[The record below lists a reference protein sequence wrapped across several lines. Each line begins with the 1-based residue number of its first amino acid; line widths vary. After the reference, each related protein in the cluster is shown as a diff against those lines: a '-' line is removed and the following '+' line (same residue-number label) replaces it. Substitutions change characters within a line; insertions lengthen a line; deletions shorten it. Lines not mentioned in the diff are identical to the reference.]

1 VTTLESTGSGLIA
14 ALEQTWAD
22 IRRRTPELP
31 EVVVVT
37 GTGLSS
43 SALHI
48 DAKWGHFGADHW
60 VEGRPT
66 EEGQGAALDLSAAHR
81 RPELFIAGECL
92 AEGPRQTLQTMLHE
106 AVHALAHAR
115 RVKDTSRGGK
125 YHNKREFVALARE
138 LGLAWPDGQRP
149 HPVIGFSEVTLT
161 EPTVADYA
169 DTLAY
174 LGAATRLYRDTFRR
188 LGLVG
193 GQGGDNEQEGQDRD
207 GGKTGQ
213 RFKVACGCQPPRSFW
228 IRAKQYTPGP
238 ISCGVCGQD
247 FQPQDAASN
256 RAGSHGGSPM
266 HAQVA

>member
-1 VTTLESTGSGLIA
+1 VTALKTTGSDLMA

-66 EEGQGAALDLSAAHR
+66 EEGQGAALDLSAARR
-81 RPELFIAGECL
+81 RPELFVAGECL

-106 AVHALAHAR
+106 AVHA
-115 RVKDTSRGGK
+115 
-125 YHNKREFVALARE
+125 
-138 LGLAWPDGQRP
+138 P
-149 HPVIGFSEVTLT
+149 T
-161 EPTVADYA
+161 EQTVADYA

-174 LGAATRLYRDTFRR
+174 LGRPSGCIATPSPLGSARRPRPRRGPGWSGWRRPAAERQDRGAVQGRLRLPAAPVVLVPGQAVHPRTNHLRRLRPRLPTPGRRPPVARWRTTRLAGVKPQRR
-188 LGLVG
+188 SGFG
-193 GQGGDNEQEGQDRD
+193 PDW
-207 GGKTGQ
+207 
-213 RFKVACGCQPPRSFW
+213 PRPRPV
-228 IRAKQYTPGP
+228 RAP
-238 ISCGVCGQD
+238 SCS
-247 FQPQDAASN
+247 A
-256 RAGSHGGSPM
+256 R
-266 HAQVA
+266 